1 MHFHVYP
8 AKDLD
13 ALCQSGALCQ
23 QKTLPKTFYYSNIS
37 LEQVNWEGGI
47 SEGGY
52 PNPVH
57 TMPNLLIY

>member
-37 LEQVNWEGGI
+37 LEQVN
-47 SEGGY
+47 
-52 PNPVH
+52 
-57 TMPNLLIY
+57 